1 METDFF
7 FVGDRA
13 QAFWDWD
20 LKDRNLEFL
29 QGLDPDYCVFIAQQ
43 MAPLL
48 DDPDTCQEAAAALRV
63 AYGQGIETLM
73 ALVAAALQAPTCPLG
88 WMLSYQTAELRTFI
102 ERIRRPS
109 GSPLVYPMF
118 RWPYLDGLADEV
130 LAPVPYPDP
139 KGKWVVEGFTRFW
152 YQASGDFVDPDQ
164 TAEYNAIKHGT
175 RLTLG
180 GSYWAIGRE
189 SIVGEAA
196 PEMHSMGGSEFGS
209 SIFTKE
215 KVAGDSVHWRPR
227 RRLRNWAPETWVHD
241 LQLVSMSLRNLIS
254 FLKTVSG
261 VDPTTCQYQNPE
273 SPDLFERQATG
284 IGFLGSSFDT
294 RVSASDIRRLSK
306 ADVEAA
312 IRRHWAMQTERI
324 QRAVSGESAKES
336 P

>member
-20 LKDRNLEFL
+20 LKDKNLEFL

-48 DDPDTCQEAAAALRV
+48 DDPDTCQYAAAALRV
-63 AYGQGIETLM
+63 AYGQGLETLM

-88 WMLSYQTAELRTFI
+88 WMLTYQPAELRTFI
-102 ERIRRPS
+102 EQIRRPA
-109 GSPLVYPMF
+109 GSPLVYATF
-118 RWPYLDGLADEV
+118 HRPYIEGLADEV
-130 LAPVPYPDP
+130 LAPLPYPDS
-139 KGKWVVEGFTRFW
+139 KRKWVVDGFAGFW
-152 YQASGDFVDPDQ
+152 YQASGDFVDSDM

-180 GSYWAIGRE
+180 GTYWAIGRE
-189 SIVGEAA
+189 TVVGEAA

-209 SIFTKE
+209 SIFIRE
-215 KVAGDSVHWRPR
+215 KVAGDSVNWRPKR
-227 RRLRNWAPETWVHD
+227 RSRNWSPDTWVRD
-241 LQLVSMSLRNLIS
+241 LHLIAMSLQNLSS
-254 FLKTVSG
+254 FLKTVAG

-273 SPDLFERQATG
+273 SPDLFERPETR
-284 IGFLGSSFDT
+284 IGLLGSSFDT
-294 RVSASDIRRLSK
+294 RVSASDIRRLPK
-306 ADVEAA
+306 ADVEAS
-312 IRRHWAMQTERI
+312 IRRHWAKQTERI